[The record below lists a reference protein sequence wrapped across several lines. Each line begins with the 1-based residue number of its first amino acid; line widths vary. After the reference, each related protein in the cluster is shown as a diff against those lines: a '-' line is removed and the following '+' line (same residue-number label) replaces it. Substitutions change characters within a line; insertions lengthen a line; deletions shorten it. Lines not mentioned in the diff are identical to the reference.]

1 MTFFYPYIIPF
12 NPLGWK
18 TYNCFIS
25 YFLWSLPTLDT
36 MNTEMLDEF
45 NQMNDIIEINNKINN
60 KNKPMASIILVPE
73 GNDSK

>member
-1 MTFFYPYIIPF
+1 MTFFYLYLIPF

-25 YFLWSLPTLDT
+25 HSLWSLPTCDT
-36 MNTEMLDEF
+36 ISTEMLDEF
-45 NQMNDIIEINNKINN
+45 NQMNDIIEINNK
-60 KNKPMASIILVPE
+60 NKPIASIIRVPE